1 MALNPTKLMADL
13 EALTQEEQGQG
24 FVFGF
29 LSLFKTPRSTITR
42 LEKDLSTDLNVAL
55 DPESGAVGLRQR
67 LYIKPI
73 YDGQEPEDVLQGIRE
88 SGRLAQYKMRFLI
101 VTDFKNLMAYD
112 SEVDDIL
119 DCAYQDLY
127 RNYSF
132 FLPLHGLEKSQ
143 VYSESPADTKAAER
157 MGRLFEQIRLS
168 NQIETAEQVHSL
180 NVFLTRLLFCFFA
193 DDTGIFTKNQFANAL
208 ESTTTR
214 DGHDLQ
220 AFFEQLFEVL
230 NTPENSPNRKSLAT
244 QMAAFPYVN
253 GGLFAKTF
261 AVPSFTQRTRRMLL
275 DSARLDWSEINPDI
289 FGSMFQGVI
298 NPEQR
303 SQLGQH
309 YTSVPNIM
317 KVIQPLFL
325 QPLEDDL
332 EKILRNKKPA
342 ERLKDLTRLSMRLEN
357 IKIFDPACGSGNFLI
372 IAYKELRKF
381 EIKVFK
387 YIRELN
393 PNTDIFASGITLNQF
408 YGVEIDDF
416 AHEVAMLS
424 LWLAEHQMNML
435 FKTEINEPKPALPLK
450 EGGNIICGNSLRINW
465 EEFCPRTD
473 RANDEVYIIGN
484 PPFGGKQYRTSTQNE
499 DLDMVFSN
507 LRVSYRNLDY
517 VVAWFLKGAQYI
529 SRSCSR
535 LALVATNSV
544 SQGEQV
550 SLIWPFI
557 FNLNISIAFAYQTFS
572 WKNNARDNAA
582 VHVVIIG
589 LVDNNFLSSKRL
601 LFKPFYQE
609 WLKEEVENIS
619 PYLLQGSNTVIS
631 SRRSPI
637 SNVSPM
643 VFGSM
648 PNDGGYLLLS
658 TEEKNQLIKEEPQAA
673 KWIKRLLGSEE
684 YINNGLRWCLWL
696 LGASDAEIKQC
707 PLVCKRVEEVRKARL
722 NSSRLSTQRLATTPH
737 LFGEIR
743 HPASGEYIIVP
754 RVSSERRLYIPIG
767 FFEADVICSDA
778 AQMIPNATLYEFGI
792 LTSLAHNDWMRIV
805 AGRLKS
811 DYRYSGTLVYNN
823 FPWPEVTPTQMK
835 AIEQLAEEVILTRE
849 NYPSKSLAQLYD
861 LDEMPDDLRAAHH
874 ALDMAVDK
882 LYRKTPFADSSE
894 RVAHLFARY
903 EALIAAEVQ

>member
-73 YDGQEPEDVLQGIRE
+73 YDGQEPEDVLQEIRE

-253 GGLFAKTF
+253 GGLFANTF
-261 AVPSFTQRTRRMLL
+261 AVPAFTQRTRRMLL
-275 DSARLDWSEINPDI
+275 DSAKLDWSEINPDI

-325 QPLEDDL
+325 QPLEDEL

-408 YGVEIDDF
+408 YGIEIDDF

-450 EGGNIICGNSLRINW
+450 EGGNIICGNSLRIDW
-465 EEFCPRTD
+465 EEFCQRTD
-473 RANDEVYIIGN
+473 RVNDEVYIIGN
-484 PPFGGKQYRTSTQNE
+484 PPFGAPNNRTESQTE
-499 DLDMVFSN
+499 DMELVFKGFPKFK
-507 LRVSYRNLDY
+507 YLDY
-517 VVAWFLKGAQYI
+517 VACWFWKGAQYLNR
-529 SRSCSR
+529 SRSK
-535 LALVATNSV
+535 LALVSTNSLC
-544 SQGEQV
+544 QGEQV
-550 SLIWPFI
+550 AMLWPYI
-557 FNLNISIAFAYQTFS
+557 FKIKVSINFAYQTFS

-582 VHVVIIG
+582 VHVVIVSLIS
-589 LVDNNFLSSKRL
+589 DDYLSDKRL
-601 LFKPFYQE
+601 LFKPLYQD
-609 WLKEEVENIS
+609 WLKEEVANIG
-619 PYLLQGSNTVIS
+619 PYLVPGNNLSIGSRENQLNGTSWITKG
-631 SRRSPI
+631 
-637 SNVSPM
+637 NQAT
-643 VFGSM
+643 
-648 PNDGGYLLLS
+648 DGGFLLLS
-658 TEEKNQLIKEEPQAA
+658 DIEKNNLIKDEPNAA
-673 KWIKRLLGSEE
+673 RWIKRFMGSDEF
-684 YINNGLRWCLWL
+684 INNKIRWCLWL
-696 LGASDAEIKQC
+696 TGITDSELQKMPEVCRRIE
-707 PLVCKRVEEVRKARL
+707 LVKGM
-722 NSSRLSTQRLATTPH
+722 RLASKDSGTNRLAERPH
-737 LFGEIR
+737 EFRDLHNPHSYVLIPG
-743 HPASGEYIIVP
+743 
-754 RVSSERRLYIPIG
+754 VSSERRLYIPIG
-767 FFEADVICSDA
+767 FCDENVICSNSAFLVHD
-778 AQMIPNATLYEFGI
+778 ATLYEFGI
-792 LTSLAHNDWMRIV
+792 LTSLIHNDWMRVV
-805 AGRLKS
+805 AGRLES
-811 DYRYSGTLVYNN
+811 RYRYSGTIVYNN

-861 LDEMPDDLRAAHH
+861 PDEMPDDLRAAHH